1 MRWPFVIVSIFPA
14 GLGQRPDSLDQ
25 GLTQMLEFAD
35 LRLLI
40 R

>member
-1 MRWPFVIVSIFPA
+1 MRWPFIIVNCFPA
-14 GLGQRPDSLDQ
+14 GLGQRPDPLYQ
-25 GLTQMLEFAD
+25 GLTQMLEFGD